1 MRAETDRAKI
11 EAFVEALAQRV
22 DGPGRIY
29 FTGGATAVFYGWRST
44 TIDLDLKAE
53 PEPPGFFEAI
63 AELKD
68 KIDLNIELASPDDF
82 LPPLPGWKDR
92 SVFIARRGELDF
104 YHYDLYAQA
113 LSKIERGHARD
124 VLDVAEMLA
133 RQLIVPERLRELFR
147 AIEPQLIRYPA
158 IDPPTLRTALLHFL
172 DQRKTFGDK

>member
-11 EAFVEALAQRV
+11 ESFMEALAQRV
-22 DGPGRIY
+22 GGAGRIY
-29 FTGGATAVFYGWRST
+29 FTGGGTAVLYGWRMM
-44 TIDLDLKAE
+44 TIDLDLKAD

-124 VLDVAEMLA
+124 VNDVQMMLT
-133 RQLIVPERLRELFR
+133 RGLVLRERLLELFQ

-158 IDPPTLRTALLHFL
+158 IDPPSLRAALLRFL
-172 DQRKTFGDK
+172 ERPHNLGAE

>member
-1 MRAETDRAKI
+1 MRAETDREKV
-11 EAFVEALAQRV
+11 ERFMEALAQRV
-22 DGPGRIY
+22 TGPGRIY
-29 FTGGATAVFYGWRST
+29 FTGGGTAVMYGWRAT
-44 TIDLDLKAE
+44 TIDLDLKAD

-113 LSKIERGHARD
+113 LAKIERGHGRDLDDVHLMLTRGLIAR
-124 VLDVAEMLA
+124 
-133 RQLIVPERLRELFR
+133 ERLLELFQ
-147 AIEPQLIRYPA
+147 AIQTDLIRYPA
-158 IDPPTLRTALLHFL
+158 IDPPMLRAALLRFL
-172 DQRKTFGDK
+172 DQPGNLASE